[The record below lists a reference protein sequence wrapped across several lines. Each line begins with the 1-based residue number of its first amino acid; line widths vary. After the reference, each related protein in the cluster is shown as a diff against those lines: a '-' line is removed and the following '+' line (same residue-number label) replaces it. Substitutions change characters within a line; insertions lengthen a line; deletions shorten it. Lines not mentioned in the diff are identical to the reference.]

1 MENFDKLEEYL
12 NTKNKMLYTFCF
24 YKITGGEIIVF
35 LSNLLDK
42 ISSMKDAYKRK
53 LANDRVYGLK
63 CLIETMEPSTSVN
76 TVFLV
81 DDKNKSTGFAL
92 GKTHIQTL
100 NDFKIPCSQYWC
112 DETYNINHL
121 KKLVTTDELVSVI
134 YVEGSAG
141 KVIQIDSVKN
151 KHNDMTSN
159 LDNLITSTKAE
170 LIFGTPGTIQALQ
183 KKYPDKQYFAGK
195 LSNEQVWNQIVSNAN
210 LKTQAKFNTE
220 VLGQMS
226 NTDKI
231 DLFVFGRKNV
241 REAILAYGVKKLF
254 VIPDIYAKYKANLPG
269 ECFNFEVCVV
279 DTVSPG
285 DYGDTLIRNFE
296 GVVAIKYY

>member
-92 GKTHIQTL
+92 NKTQIQTL
-100 NDFKIPCSQYWC
+100 SDFKIPCSQYWC

-226 NTDKI
+226 HADKI

-241 REAILAYGVKKLF
+241 REAILSYGVKKLF
-254 VIPDIYAKYKANLPG
+254 VIPDIYAKYKANIPG

-279 DTVSPG
+279 DKVSAG